1 MPLITIHLVKTGQVG
16 FNSCQEPYPMLFEA
30 TTLTATAKVIA
41 ETLEKHYAT
50 DPRPDFAAAGLDYSL
65 LSVSGARYPWDGMQR
80 LWENAVSV
88 TGDPCFGLW
97 AGRHIRPTSFHALG
111 YSWLASE
118 TLLGS
123 LNRLCRYLRVISTA
137 PISLSIDRD
146 GDTYVLTETVSDRVH
161 APNGTAIDAFVVA
174 IVQLCRTATDT
185 HFAPAAVALDH
196 PDLGSTD
203 EYIAALDCPVSFDSD
218 KTRIVF
224 DRAALEVSLPGDNAE
239 LARANDK
246 VAEQYLQTLEPHKV
260 ASEVRELLLTLLPSG
275 KSNQSTI
282 ATRMN
287 RSLST
292 LQRQL
297 QSEGTCYQDIRD
309 DTRSALAQEYVGDSD
324 LTLSQIAY
332 MLGFSD
338 QSNFSRA
345 FKRWTGASPREFRR
359 EAGR

>member
-1 MPLITIHLVKTGQVG
+1 MPLITIDLVNTGQVG
-16 FNSCQEPYPMLFEA
+16 FNSCQDTDHMLFEA

-41 ETLEKHYAT
+41 ETLDANYAT
-50 DPRPDFAAAGLDYSL
+50 DPRPVFTDAGLDYSL
-65 LSVSGARYPWDGMQR
+65 LSVSGARYPWDGMQQ
-80 LWENAVSV
+80 LWERAVAV

-123 LNRLCRYLRVISTA
+123 LNRLCRYLRVISTG
-137 PISLSIDRD
+137 PICLSLDRD
-146 GDTYVLTETVSDRVH
+146 GDHYVLTETLSDLFH
-161 APNGTAIDAFVVA
+161 APTATAIDAFVVA
-174 IVQLCRTATDT
+174 IVQLCRTATDA
-185 HFAPAAVALDH
+185 HFTPASVALDH
-196 PDLGSTD
+196 VGHGRTD
-203 EYIAALDCPVSFDSD
+203 EYVAALGCPVSFDSD
-218 KTRIVF
+218 ETRMVF
-224 DRAALEVSLPGDNAE
+224 DRASLEVRLPGDNAE

-275 KSNQSTI
+275 KSKQSTI
-282 ATRMN
+282 ANRMH

-297 QSEGTCYQDIRD
+297 QSEGTSYQEIRD
-309 DTRSALAQEYVGDSD
+309 DTRRSLAQEYVRDSD

-345 FKRWTGASPREFRR
+345 FKRWTGASPSEFRR
-359 EAGR
+359 QADS